1 MIIREL
7 LDADG
12 KPAGVQTEPQAQT
25 AAQKKYDDDEV
36 NAILARNKEK
46 YAKEGA
52 HLFYQHSGL
61 SLQTR

>member
-25 AAQKKYDDDEV
+25 AAQYDDDEV
-36 NAILARNKEK
+36 KAILARNGKRK
-46 YAKEGA
+46 YAKEGDISI
-52 HLFYQHSGL
+52 FY
-61 SLQTR
+61 SLRV